1 MNNFNQLDKNAQEL
15 LLKAA
20 IHIAV
25 IGAGNKTFGMIRDEK
40 GNVLEIKN
48 IFNKY
53 RISFNNK
60 QNEKY
65 DKAQLSSRRLVRLL
79 RYHIQKFIIT
89 NKRPSYL
96 WLKYS
101 DHNQDMFNICFTGGE
116 HLVEDQNQALYLLK
130 TYHNLDIALNT
141 QFVKRLE
148 RIYIARKIFEPAFF
162 VSYKIEQD
170 LPITKLPTSITVV
183 KNT

>member
-1 MNNFNQLDKNAQEL
+1 MSIQYLDKEQLLNNINYTDIKTDDLISADTYNEEEIMNNFNQLDKNGQEL

-53 RISFNNK
+53 KISFNNR

-79 RYHIQKFIIT
+79 RYHIQKFITT

-101 DHNQDMFNICFTGGE
+101 DQNQEMFNICFPGGE
-116 HLVEDQNQALYLLK
+116 HLRETQEQAKDLLS
-130 TYHNLDIALNT
+130 TY
-141 QFVKRLE
+141 QK
-148 RIYIARKIFEPAFF
+148 
-162 VSYKIEQD
+162 
-170 LPITKLPTSITVV
+170 
-183 KNT
+183 